1 MSDEKFDAI
10 VVGAGVAGTVAAYI
24 MAKAGLDVLVIERG
38 NSAGSKNMTGGRLY
52 AHVIERIMPG
62 LGEKAPV
69 ERKVTREK
77 ISFMTE
83 ESAITLDYHRE
94 QPDVPT
100 QASYSVLRNR
110 LDPWLMEQAEAAG
123 AQFIPGVRVDAL
135 IREGNQVTGVQAGD
149 DILEANVV
157 ILADGVNSMLGRSL
171 GMVPASSAHHYAVGV
186 KELIGLS
193 PEQINDRFNLSGN
206 EGAAWLFAG
215 SPSNGLMGGGFLYTN
230 RDSVSLGLVCGLGDM
245 AHAQKSVPQM
255 LEDFKQHPAVRP
267 LIQGGKLLEYSAHM
281 VPEGG
286 LAMVPELVG
295 DGVMIVG
302 DAAGFCLNL
311 GFTVRGMDLAIAS
324 AEAAAHAA
332 IGAKERKDFSARTL
346 AQYKHELE
354 KGCVMRDMQ
363 HFRKIPALME
373 NPRLF
378 TQYPRMVADIMNDIF
393 TIDGSPNQPMRKM
406 ILSHAKQIGL
416 MNLLKDGIKG
426 VTAL

>member
-1 MSDEKFDAI
+1 MSDERFDAI
-10 VVGAGVAGTVAAYI
+10 VVGAGVAGTVAAYV

-52 AHVIERIMPG
+52 AHSIERIMPG
-62 LGEKAPV
+62 FAQNAPI
-69 ERKVTREK
+69 ERTVTREK
-77 ISFMTE
+77 ISFLTE
-83 ESAITLDYHRE
+83 ENAVTLDFQRE
-94 QPDVPT
+94 KPALPA
-100 QASYSVLRNR
+100 QASYTVLRNR
-110 LDPWLMEQAEAAG
+110 LDPWLMEQAEQAG

-135 IREGNQVTGVQAGD
+135 IREGNRVTGVQAGD

-157 ILADGVNSMLGRSL
+157 ILADGVNSLLGRSL
-171 GMVPASSAHHYAVGV
+171 GMVPAPSPHHYAVGV
-186 KELIGLS
+186 KELIGL
-193 PEQINDRFNLSGN
+193 PTAHINDRFNLEGN

-230 RDSVSLGLVCGLGDM
+230 RDSVSIGLVCGLGDIGQ
-245 AHAQKSVPQM
+245 ARKSVPQM
-255 LEDFKQHPAVRP
+255 LEDFKQHPAIRP

-286 LAMVPELVG
+286 LAMVPQLVS

-324 AEAAAHAA
+324 AEAAANTAIAA
-332 IGAKERKDFSARTL
+332 KRQQDFSAHAL
-346 AQYKHELE
+346 SDYKRALE
-354 KGCVMRDMQ
+354 QSVVMRDMQ
-363 HFRKIPALME
+363 HFRKLPALME

-378 TQYPRMVADIMNDIF
+378 TQYPHMVADIMNDMF
-393 TIDGSPNQPMRKM
+393 TVDGRPNQPVRKM
-406 ILSHAKQIGL
+406 MMSHMKKVGL

-426 VTAL
+426 ATAL

>member
-62 LGEKAPV
+62 FAQQAPV

-77 ISFMTE
+77 ISFMTQ
-83 ESAITLDYHRE
+83 ESATTLDYHRE
-94 QPDVPT
+94 QADVPG
-100 QASYSVLRNR
+100 QASYTVLRNR

-255 LEDFKQHPAVRP
+255 LEDFKQHPTVRP

-332 IGAKERKDFSARTL
+332 IVAKARQDFSARTL
-346 AQYKHELE
+346 AEYKSELE

-363 HFRKIPALME
+363 HFRKMPALME

-378 TQYPRMVADIMNDIF
+378 TQYPRMVADIMSDMF
-393 TIDGSPNQPMRKM
+393 TIDGRLNQPMRKM
-406 ILSHAKQIGL
+406 ILSHAKQVGL

>member
-62 LGEKAPV
+62 FAQQAPV

-77 ISFMTE
+77 ISFMTQ
-83 ESAITLDYHRE
+83 ESATTLDYHRE
-94 QPDVPT
+94 QADVPG
-100 QASYSVLRNR
+100 QASYTVLRNR

-193 PEQINDRFNLSGN
+193 PEQINDRFNLCGN

-255 LEDFKQHPAVRP
+255 LEDFKQHPTVRP

-332 IGAKERKDFSARTL
+332 IVAKARQDFSARTL
-346 AQYKHELE
+346 AEYKSELE

-363 HFRKIPALME
+363 HFRKMPALME

-378 TQYPRMVADIMNDIF
+378 TQYPRMVADIMSDMF
-393 TIDGSPNQPMRKM
+393 TIDGRPNQPMRKM
-406 ILSHAKQIGL
+406 ILSHAKQVGL

>member
-62 LGEKAPV
+62 FAQQAPV

-77 ISFMTE
+77 ISFMTQ
-83 ESAITLDYHRE
+83 ESATTLDYHRE
-94 QPDVPT
+94 QADVPG
-100 QASYSVLRNR
+100 QASYTVLRNR

-157 ILADGVNSMLGRSL
+157 ILADGVNSMLGRSF

-193 PEQINDRFNLSGN
+193 PEQINDRFNLCGN

-255 LEDFKQHPAVRP
+255 LEDFKQHPTVRP

-332 IGAKERKDFSARTL
+332 IVAKARQDFSARTL
-346 AQYKHELE
+346 AEYKSELE

-363 HFRKIPALME
+363 HFRKMPALME

-378 TQYPRMVADIMNDIF
+378 TQYPRMVADIMSDMF
-393 TIDGSPNQPMRKM
+393 TIDGRPNQPMRKM
-406 ILSHAKQIGL
+406 ILSHAKQVGL

>member
-1 MSDEKFDAI
+1 
-10 VVGAGVAGTVAAYI
+10 
-24 MAKAGLDVLVIERG
+24 
-38 NSAGSKNMTGGRLY
+38 
-52 AHVIERIMPG
+52 
-62 LGEKAPV
+62 
-69 ERKVTREK
+69 
-77 ISFMTE
+77 
-83 ESAITLDYHRE
+83 
-94 QPDVPT
+94 
-100 QASYSVLRNR
+100 
-110 LDPWLMEQAEAAG
+110 
-123 AQFIPGVRVDAL
+123 
-135 IREGNQVTGVQAGD
+135 
-149 DILEANVV
+149 
-157 ILADGVNSMLGRSL
+157 
-171 GMVPASSAHHYAVGV
+171 
-186 KELIGLS
+186 
-193 PEQINDRFNLSGN
+193 
-206 EGAAWLFAG
+206 
-215 SPSNGLMGGGFLYTN
+215 MGGGFLYTN
-230 RDSVSLGLVCGLGDM
+230 RDSISLGLVCGLGDM

-255 LEDFKQHPAVRP
+255 LEDFKQHPAVHP

-286 LAMVPELVG
+286 LAMVPKLVG